1 MSILQ
6 FIRIIWAYRFLIV
19 VSTVVCAVIG
29 VTTVQLVRPRY
40 EAQSRVMLDVIK
52 PDPVTGQVMA
62 TAFLRAY
69 TKTQIELVK
78 DLQVARRVVEDL
90 GWEKDPKF
98 QAAYRQRDPAQK
110 DLDFTRWAAEEV
122 MGGANAKLIE
132 GSNILE
138 ISFGSRSPERAKQ
151 VADGLRK
158 AYIEMT
164 LQSRREAARR
174 NADWYE
180 AQAEKSKAVL
190 FKTELDKANFERANG
205 ILLQDDKIDI
215 DSARLAA
222 LASQGQAPVFTAAGS
237 GAAPSSGLLAQVD
250 SELAQASKVLGPNH
264 PTLKALQAR
273 RGSLEQ
279 QVAQER
285 NSAASAAN
293 AAVSAARATSGLLE
307 AQKAKVMAQRDKVER
322 LRLMQDEIDLRREQ
336 YTKGIARAAQLR
348 QEAEIA
354 ESGVVPLANAIT
366 PQEPVFPKKKLI
378 IAASFFGGMGL
389 GVVIGLMLELF
400 GRRVRSPDDLEG
412 AIDAP
417 VLAVVRRHGRPTTT
431 SWWRPDFG
439 RRIKS
444 FRPRSAARA

>member
-6 FIRIIWAYRFLIV
+6 FLRIIWAYRFLIV
-19 VSTVVCAVIG
+19 ASTVICTLVAAV
-29 VTTVQLVRPRY
+29 TVQVVRPRY

-98 QAAYRQRDPAQK
+98 QAAYRNRDRAQQ
-110 DLDFTRWAAEEV
+110 DLDFTRWAAEEI

-138 ISFGSRSPERAKQ
+138 IRFASSSPERAKQ
-151 VADGLRK
+151 VADALRK

-180 AQAEKSKAVL
+180 AQAEKSKAIL
-190 FKTELDKANFERANG
+190 FKAEMDKATFERENG
-205 ILLQDDKIDI
+205 ILLQDDKVDI

-222 LASQGQAPVFTAAGS
+222 LASQGQAPVFSSAGTS
-237 GAAPSSGLLAQVD
+237 VAPSSGQLALVD
-250 SELAQASKVLGPNH
+250 AELAQASRILGPNH

-273 RGSLEQ
+273 KGLLEQ

-285 NSAASAAN
+285 NTAAAAAN
-293 AAVSAARATSGLLE
+293 AAATAARATSGLLE

-322 LRLMQDEIDLRREQ
+322 LRLMQDEIDLRRDQ

-348 QEAEIA
+348 QEAEVA
-354 ESGVVPLANAIT
+354 EAGVIPLANAIT
-366 PQEPVFPKKKLI
+366 PQEPEFPKKKLI
-378 IAASFFGGMGL
+378 IGGAFFGGIGL
-389 GVVIGLMLELF
+389 GLLVGLLLELF
-400 GRRVRSPDDLEG
+400 GRRIRSVDDLEG

-417 VLAVVRRHGRPTTT
+417 VLAIVRRNGGAASRK
-431 SWWRPDFG
+431 WWKPDFG
-439 RRIKS
+439 RMKA
-444 FRPRSAARA
+444 FRPRAAARA

>member
-1 MSILQ
+1 MSIIQ
-6 FIRIIWAYRFLIV
+6 FLRIIWAYRFLIV
-19 VSTVVCAVIG
+19 ASTVICTLIAAV
-29 VTTVQLVRPRY
+29 TVQLVRPRY

-90 GWEKDPKF
+90 GWENDPRF
-98 QAAYRQRDPAQK
+98 QAAYRNRDSAQM

-138 ISFGSRSPERAKQ
+138 ISFGSPSPERAKQ
-151 VADGLRK
+151 VADALRK

-180 AQAEKSKAVL
+180 AQAEKSKAIL
-190 FKTELDKANFERANG
+190 FKAETDKATFERENG

-222 LASQGQAPVFTAAGS
+222 LASQGQAPVFS
-237 GAAPSSGLLAQVD
+237 GPAAPAPSAGQLALAD
-250 SELAQASKVLGPNH
+250 AELAQASRVLGPNH

-273 RGSLEQ
+273 KALLEQ

-285 NSAASAAN
+285 NTAASAAN
-293 AAVSAARATSGLLE
+293 AAVSAARATSGMLE

-348 QEAEIA
+348 QEAEVA
-354 ESGVVPLANAIT
+354 EAGVVPLANAIT
-366 PQEPVFPKKKLI
+366 PQEPEFPKKRLI

-389 GVVIGLMLELF
+389 GLVIGLMLELF
-400 GRRVRSPDDLEG
+400 GRRIRSADDLEG
-412 AIDAP
+412 AVDAP
-417 VLAVVRRHGRPTTT
+417 VLAVVRRHGRPAKT

-439 RRIKS
+439 RRIKP
-444 FRPRSAARA
+444 FRPRSAASA

>member
-1 MSILQ
+1 MSIIQ
-6 FIRIIWAYRFLIV
+6 FLRIIWAYRVLIV
-19 VSTVVCAVIG
+19 VSTVVFAIIG

-78 DLQVARRVVEDL
+78 DLQVARRVVDDL
-90 GWEKDPKF
+90 GWERDPKF
-98 QAAYRQRDPAQK
+98 QEGYRNRDAAQK
-110 DLDFTRWAAEEV
+110 DLDFARWAAEEV
-122 MGGANAKLIE
+122 MQGADARLIE

-138 ISFGSRSPERAKQ
+138 ISFGSPSPERAKQ
-151 VADGLRK
+151 VADALRK

-180 AQAEKSKAVL
+180 AQAEKSKQIL
-190 FKTELDKANFERANG
+190 FKAEMDKANFERENG

-222 LASQGQAPVFTAAGS
+222 LASQGQAPVFSAGA
-237 GAAPSSGLLAQVD
+237 GAAPPSAGMLAQVEA
-250 SELAQASKVLGPNH
+250 ELSQASKVMGPNH

-273 RGSLEQ
+273 RATLEQ

-285 NSAASAAN
+285 SAAN
-293 AAVSAARATSGLLE
+293 AAAGAAISAARATSGMLE

-322 LRLMQDEIDLRREQ
+322 LRLMQDEIDLRRDQ

-354 ESGVVPLANAIT
+354 ETGVVPLANAIT
-366 PQEPVFPKKKLI
+366 PQEPVFPKKGLI
-378 IAASFFGGMGL
+378 IGASFFGGMGL
-389 GVVIGLMLELF
+389 GVFAGLLLELF
-400 GRRVRSPDDLEG
+400 GRRVRSPDDLHG
-412 AIDAP
+412 AVDAP
-417 VLAVVRRHGRPTTT
+417 VLAVVRRHGAPAKRK
-431 SWWRPDFG
+431 WWRPDFG
-439 RRIKS
+439 RIRAL
-444 FRPRSAARA
+444 RPRAAARA